1 MNKVKFGLKNV
12 YYSKYAEDD
21 AGVGTYAPPKRML
34 GGVSLSMQAQGD
46 SVEFYADDILFYS
59 TAANQ
64 GYQGDLE
71 MAMIHDDFRE
81 DILGETVDTDS
92 GVRFENAA
100 VEPAKFALL
109 FEFSGDANATRHI
122 LYMCTATRPNIS
134 GQTTTKSK
142 EPQTETITITAAPRT
157 DGYVKA
163 STTDKTKAETYQNW
177 YKSVLLPPSKETAS
191 TEEQPQ
197 AAKASK

>member
-1 MNKVKFGLKNV
+1 MANKVKFGLKNI
-12 YYSKYAEDD
+12 YYAKYTEDETG
-21 AGVGTYAPPKRML
+21 AGTYAPPKRML

-46 SVEFYADDILFYS
+46 STEFYADDILFYA

-81 DILGETVDTDS
+81 DILGEEVDEET
-92 GVRFENAA
+92 GVRYENAN

-109 FEFSGDANATRHI
+109 FEFSGDVNATRHI
-122 LYMCTATRPNIS
+122 LYMCTATRPNVS
-134 GQTTTKSK
+134 GSTTTKSK
-142 EPQTETITITAAPRT
+142 EPQTETLTVTAAPRS

-163 STTDKTKAETYQNW
+163 STTDKTKAETYNNW
-177 YKSVLLPPSKETAS
+177 YKSVLLPPSGEVAPS
-191 TEEQPQ
+191 E
-197 AAKASK
+197 AAG